1 MFLKKQKKKKEN
13 RLGKERQWL
22 KSMEIHISYT
32 YRNHLAPT
40 HPPVPSQFSYVLQ
53 SPESWVL
60 GPVLIFSLCQSLMT
74 SQCQC
79 MTPQR
84 LIRAAKMRFAQWKI
98 KILHVLHNL
107 GVKKKKKENHCCF
120 EAHSKA
126 VTFYT
131 ITSLW
136 NVFSLSTLYFKL
148 NFLCESF
155 DRFLFLNVHAN
166 FDTCWNKEK
175 NSQKRLSFRFKRGQS
190 SHSRHAF
197 YYSTKLPRNAR
208 GNIIRGKTDTFEK

>member
-1 MFLKKQKKKKEN
+1 MFLKKQKKKRRKTGWEKKDSGWN
-13 RLGKERQWL
+13 QW
-22 KSMEIHISYT
+22 KYIYPIST

-40 HPPVPSQFSYVLQ
+40 HPPVPSQLSYILQ

-107 GVKKKKKENHCCF
+107 GVKKKKKENRCCF
-120 EAHSKA
+120 EADSKA
-126 VTFYT
+126 VTFHT

-175 NSQKRLSFRFKRGQS
+175 NSQK
-190 SHSRHAF
+190 
-197 YYSTKLPRNAR
+197 T
-208 GNIIRGKTDTFEK
+208 IIISL